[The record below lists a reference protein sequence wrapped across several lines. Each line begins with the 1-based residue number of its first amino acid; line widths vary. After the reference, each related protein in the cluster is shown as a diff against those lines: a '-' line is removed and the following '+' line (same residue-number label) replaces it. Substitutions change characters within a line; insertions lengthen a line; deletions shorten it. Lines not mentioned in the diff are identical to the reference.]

1 MADYSRYEEIIR
13 RSSTLFLVLLTCL
26 FILGA
31 VGVFL
36 SIKIKYSKD
45 NGIKDKKEASRVM
58 LVISV
63 IGVCMSVVLYLGTLY
78 AANYDIQNQAYMTY
92 EGELEIVNNEKH
104 DEANVFIYNHNGRK
118 IRLEKYNCNFED
130 GTYTGRVIYSEKTKI
145 AFEIVL
151 YEVIAD

>member
-78 AANYDIQNQAYMTY
+78 AANYDIQNQAYITY
-92 EGELEIVNNEKH
+92 EGELEIVNIKKF
-104 DEANVFIYNHNGRK
+104 DEANVFIYSGRK
-118 IRLEKYNCNFED
+118 IRLEKYNCNFEN
-130 GTYTGRVIYSEKTKI
+130 GVYTGRVVYSEKTKI

-151 YEVIAD
+151 YEMIED

>member
-118 IRLEKYNCNFED
+118 IRLEKYNCNFEN
-130 GTYTGRVIYSEKTKI
+130 GVYTGRVVYSEKTKI

-151 YEVIAD
+151 YEVIED

>member
-36 SIKIKYSKD
+36 MIRYSKD
-45 NGIKDKKEASRVM
+45 NETKDERITTRII
-58 LVISV
+58 LVLSI
-63 IGVCMSVVLYLGTLY
+63 IAACMSVAFYVNTLY
-78 AANYDIQNQAYMTY
+78 AANYDIQNQAYITY
-92 EGELEIVNNEKH
+92 EGELEIVNIKKS
-104 DEANVFIYNHNGRK
+104 DEANVFIYNGRK
-118 IRLEKYNCNFED
+118 IRLEKYNCNFEN
-130 GTYTGRVIYSEKTKI
+130 GVYTGRVVYSEKTKI

-151 YEVIAD
+151 SEVIED

>member
-36 SIKIKYSKD
+36 MIRYSKD
-45 NGIKDKKEASRVM
+45 NETKDERITTRIIFILSIIAA
-58 LVISV
+58 
-63 IGVCMSVVLYLGTLY
+63 CMSVVLYLGTLY
-78 AANYDIQNQAYMTY
+78 AANYDIQNRAYITY
-92 EGELEIVNNEKH
+92 EGELEIVNIKKS
-104 DEANVFIYNHNGRK
+104 DEANVFIYNGRK
-118 IRLEKYNCNFED
+118 IRLEKYNCNFEN
-130 GTYTGRVIYSEKTKI
+130 GVYTGRVVYSEKTKI

-151 YEVIAD
+151 YEVIED